1 MATAGYGRFP
11 TGSRRPAGPVTAVGV
26 GLICLAL
33 TLAVPRSARAAS
45 AEGQARPLS
54 FEQSTTLL
62 ATQSDVLSGAEAQ
75 VRAARDHADSLKAMR
90 WPVISLDAQ
99 QMVYQKT
106 LDISLDDLKNR
117 AQGSANSTLDNIEAQ
132 GVPGVPGGAVSAVI
146 DQVRGTLP
154 GLFSRIPNSVSYE
167 SRETLFHPTVT
178 AILPLYAGGA
188 IAAAQGGAQA
198 SAALAGATAEQTRQ
212 TLQLQLVQAYFGQVL
227 AAQVQE
233 VARETRDGFDHH
245 LDNARK
251 LEKNGQISR
260 ARTLQVEV
268 ARDASQRAL
277 TEAEGNYRIASDAL
291 ANLLHSPSPIDPVT
305 PLFVASAPLPSVA
318 PFLASAQT
326 NQPRLHQAQA
336 AVEAARR
343 GVDLAR
349 AGWLPTVYAFGEYN
363 LNREHE
369 LVTEPDWVAGIGVHY
384 TLMSNVDRSKSAS
397 AARARQE
404 AAEAAER
411 QVQTDIRAA
420 ITRAYNLV
428 ETARQQYLSLDSSV
442 AAARESVRVQETSFR
457 EGVAASSDV
466 IDARNALAQVRSQ
479 RAAAAYKYDLALAS
493 LLLVSGQGNRFLD
506 YLHNADLRVSSHE

>member
-1 MATAGYGRFP
+1 MPLAFVVAALSVPCFAGAATAD
-11 TGSRRPAGPVTAVGV
+11 AQ
-26 GLICLAL
+26 
-33 TLAVPRSARAAS
+33 ARA
-45 AEGQARPLS
+45 LS

-106 LDISLDDLKNR
+106 LNLSLDDLKNR
-117 AQGSANSTLDNIEAQ
+117 AEGSANSTLDGIEAQ
-132 GVPGVPGGAVSAVI
+132 GVPGVPGGAVSAVV

-154 GLFSRIPNSVSYE
+154 GLFDRIPNSVSYE
-167 SRETLFHPTVT
+167 SRRTLFHPTVT

-188 IAAAQGGAQA
+188 ISAAQGGARA
-198 SAALAGATAEQTRQ
+198 TAALTGAKAEHTRQ
-212 TLQLQLVQAYFGQVL
+212 ALQLRLVQAYFGQVL
-227 AAQVQE
+227 AAQVQD

-245 LDNARK
+245 LANARK
-251 LEKNGQISR
+251 LEKHGQISR

-277 TEAEGNYRIASDAL
+277 TEAEGNYRMAVDAL
-291 ANLLHSPSPIDPVT
+291 ANLLHSPSPIDPLT
-305 PLFVASAPLPSVA
+305 PLFVASTPLPSVT
-318 PFLASAQT
+318 PFLESAQV
-326 NQPRLHQAQA
+326 NQPQLHQAQA

-384 TLMSNVDRSKSAS
+384 TLMSGVDRSKSES

-420 ITRAYNLV
+420 ITRAFNLV

-457 EGVAASSDV
+457 EGVASGSDV

-493 LLLVSGQGNRFLD
+493 LLLASGQGGRFID
-506 YLHNADLRVSSHE
+506 YLHNADLRVSTHE